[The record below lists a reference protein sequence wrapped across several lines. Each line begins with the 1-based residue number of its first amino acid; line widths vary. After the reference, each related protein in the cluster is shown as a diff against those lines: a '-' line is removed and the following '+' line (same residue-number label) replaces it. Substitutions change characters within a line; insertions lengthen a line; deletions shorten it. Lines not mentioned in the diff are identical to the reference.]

1 MTGTRAQRPGRRVD
15 PHVRIGKSGQG
26 ARCGRLKG
34 LTFLFTDGFPLRVG
48 GDERPALRRVDYLP
62 EGLRC
67 LAWPRDSSLSIP
79 PRVAMTLFAFSRS
92 IGISGY
98 G

>member
-26 ARCGRLKG
+26 GRCGRPKG

-48 GDERPALRRVDYLP
+48 GDEIGPPSVGWITSRR
-62 EGLRC
+62 GLGVWLGPGIARS
-67 LAWPRDSSLSIP
+67 LFPRELQ
-79 PRVAMTLFAFSRS
+79 
-92 IGISGY
+92 
-98 G
+98 